1 MGRLDLSGAQKLPGQ
16 MGDGSVI
23 RCDAPQPEVQF
34 TVDGGV
40 TVMKRDDI
48 NLTLRG
54 RKHRQTLINIIRCLL
69 VQQSLHFYTD
79 GGQSRK
85 DAAYRYTVRGEYAAI
100 MHTQVPKL
108 PRIGLSG
115 RGGVWVHA
123 ERWLGLRNSSR

>member
-1 MGRLDLSGAQKLPGQ
+1 MGRLDLSGTQKLPGQ

-40 TVMKRDDI
+40 TVMKRDGI
-48 NLTLRG
+48 NLTRRG

-79 GGQSRK
+79 GGN
-85 DAAYRYTVRGEYAAI
+85 
-100 MHTQVPKL
+100 L
-108 PRIGLSG
+108 
-115 RGGVWVHA
+115 
-123 ERWLGLRNSSR
+123 ERMELTGILYEGNMPPLCILKCRNHL